1 MTHVKEISAPP
12 DFLEYIKS
20 LCLKWAEEVVESNNA
35 PHPFLKHRQR
45 PHHII
50 NTASWDEWDRVEA
63 YAGVREAREIKRRQI
78 LMLREY
84 GLVNRIVI
92 EQYDMPEMVNK
103 WIQDAV
109 YQQFGIPHDE
119 TMPILQIQNGGELL
133 HPHQGHGREASMF
146 CLLRGEGE
154 VTKWYEEIAPFEQLE
169 KFRIPDLSKLEVKTE
184 YTMKENQWV
193 LFNHKAWHSVHR
205 KSDVGVRINLGVDFK
220 TMNIKQSEDFFD
232 E

>member
-1 MTHVKEISAPP
+1 MTHVKEISAPW
-12 DFLEYIKS
+12 DFLGPIKE
-20 LCLKWAEEVVESNNA
+20 LCLKWADEVVASDNA
-35 PHPFLKHRQR
+35 PHEFLKHRQR

-50 NTASWDEWDRVEA
+50 NTASWDEWHKVEE

-92 EQYDMPEMVNK
+92 EQYDLPKHVNK

-109 YQQFGIPHDE
+109 WTQFGIPHEE

-133 HPHQGHGREASMF
+133 HPHQGHGRQASMF

-154 VTKWYEEIAPFEQLE
+154 VTKWYDQTGDFEQLE
-169 KFRIPDLSKLEVKTE
+169 KFRIPDLNKLEVKTE
-184 YTMKENQWV
+184 YTMKEDQWV

-205 KSDVGVRINLGVDFK
+205 KSDVGVRINLGIDFK
-220 TMNIKQSEDFFD
+220 TMNINESERYFN